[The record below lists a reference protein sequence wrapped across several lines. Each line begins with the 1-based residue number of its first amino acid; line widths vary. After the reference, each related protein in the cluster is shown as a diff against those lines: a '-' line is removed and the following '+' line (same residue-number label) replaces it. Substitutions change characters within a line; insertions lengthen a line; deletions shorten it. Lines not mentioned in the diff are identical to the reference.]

1 MTLSMGQGQGPKA
14 DRALVEGEKTGLWVV
29 LQNCHFAGKWINK
42 LEQHLEV
49 MDEKKTH
56 KDFRMW
62 LTSMP
67 TKLFPV
73 TILQNSIKL
82 TNEPPKGLRD
92 NMLNSYRKDPIA
104 NLDDFYN
111 NHVRPEEFQRLVFG
125 LTFFHAVL
133 QERRLFGP
141 LGWNVPYDFTESDMI
156 ISVRQLSMFL
166 HEAAED
172 EVPWKALLYLTGE
185 CNYGGRVTDDKD
197 RILINVLL
205 RDYYHPTIFDPT
217 HKFADM
223 ADFIQPPATD
233 YDSVIKH
240 IQGFPLFPKPQVFG
254 FHSNASFT
262 KSMFEAYALFEAMLS
277 TESASGSAG
286 GKSEDEI
293 VGEIA
298 TDILA
303 RVPKPWNTPDVQ
315 KKYPLRYEESM
326 NTVLVQELSR
336 YNRLISIVLSSLKDI
351 QKAIKGLLLMS
362 EDLEAAFYAP

>member
-1 MTLSMGQGQGPKA
+1 MDRKTVTLSMGQGQGPKA
-14 DRALVEGEKTGLWVV
+14 DRALLEGEKTGLWVV

-42 LEQHLEV
+42 LEQHLEA
-49 MDEKKTH
+49 MDEKKVH

-67 TKLFPV
+67 THLFPV
-73 TILQNSIKL
+73 AILQNSIKL

-172 EVPWKALLYLTGE
+172 EVE
-185 CNYGGRVTDDKD
+185 E
-197 RILINVLL
+197 
-205 RDYYHPTIFDPT
+205 IF
-217 HKFADM
+217 
-223 ADFIQPPATD
+223 
-233 YDSVIKH
+233 
-240 IQGFPLFPKPQVFG
+240 
-254 FHSNASFT
+254 
-262 KSMFEAYALFEAMLS
+262 
-277 TESASGSAG
+277 
-286 GKSEDEI
+286 
-293 VGEIA
+293 
-298 TDILA
+298 
-303 RVPKPWNTPDVQ
+303 
-315 KKYPLRYEESM
+315 
-326 NTVLVQELSR
+326 ELQ
-336 YNRLISIVLSSLKDI
+336 N
-351 QKAIKGLLLMS
+351 
-362 EDLEAAFYAP
+362 